1 MVTVTIGG
9 MAVPADRAN
18 EGWVNQMIA
27 EARRKGEMPCVQ
39 VSVNSRDAQV
49 ALATPGCGS
58 GGGGG
63 RPPNE
68 TEKRIIDA
76 WNRRG
81 LGAGQFSPGELR
93 AFLHELSRLT

>member
-1 MVTVTIGG
+1 MITVIIGG
-9 MAVPADRAN
+9 MSVPADRAN

-27 EARRKGEMPCVQ
+27 EARRKGEMPCAQ
-39 VSVNSRDAQV
+39 VSVNARDAQV
-49 ALATPGCGS
+49 ALATPGCRG

-81 LGAGQFSPGELR
+81 LGAGQFSPGEL
-93 AFLHELSRLT
+93 